1 MKVALFARCLLVR
14 GMTGHVMHEWG
25 NGGVGLAREILVMA
39 VLEIGWKQRLVLYL
53 ASRMEVIESLT
64 CICIPA

>member
-1 MKVALFARCLLVR
+1 MSGEMV
-14 GMTGHVMHEWG
+14 GW
-25 NGGVGLAREILVMA
+25 GLAREILVMA

-64 CICIPA
+64 CICIPAWI